1 MKKLPKKTATNNSKG
16 KTKIKAASNPLKL
29 KTIHPSPDG
38 RPGPKFHPNAKG
50 SLVRPKGVMSPV
62 RQLLQASPT
71 SPFGR
76 QQLYN
81 GWDVLGAVENCFK
94 KHKFQVQGI
103 KVSRYIV
110 QVLYLLCFGGISGMF
125 LAPLAYER
133 DRHAPQ
139 RFVVR
144 WPQRV
149 AEEERAV
156 EIAHK
161 YLSLL
166 EI

>member
-1 MKKLPKKTATNNSKG
+1 MPKKTATNNSKG

-29 KTIHPSPDG
+29 KTIHPSPTVV
-38 RPGPKFHPNAKG
+38 RAQNFIPTPKDLWSGLKG
-50 SLVRPKGVMSPV
+50 NVACTAAAS
-62 RQLLQASPT
+62 ASPT

-144 WPQRV
+144 
-149 AEEERAV
+149 
-156 EIAHK
+156 
-161 YLSLL
+161 
-166 EI
+166 